1 MTAAPRSILL
11 PVLAVIGGIG
21 TFGLMDVYMKFAT
34 LALGAYSAILWRCAL
49 AIPVAWLPW
58 KLRGGRWP
66 EPDIL
71 KLHLMRGLCS
81 TGMTLLFFWGLAR
94 TPMAEAIAVSFIAPL
109 IALFLAALILKE
121 QVGKRAVF
129 ATLLGLC
136 GVIVIIAGKAQG
148 HFSDDAQWGIA
159 AILASAVLY
168 AINLILQRKVS
179 QLADA
184 FEVAFFQ
191 TATMLLMLLPAAPWL
206 LVAPGW
212 TELPWLAASAVLA
225 TLSLQMLSWGY
236 ARAETQVLMPV
247 EYTAFLW
254 AMLFGW
260 LYFAEAVG
268 WATLAGALLIVTGCL
283 IGTRKAAAA

>member
-1 MTAAPRSILL
+1 MPAAPRSILL

-49 AIPVAWLPW
+49 ALPVAWLPW
-58 KLRGGRWP
+58 RLRGGRWP
-66 EPDIL
+66 EWTIL
-71 KLHLMRGLCS
+71 KLHLMRGVCS

-94 TPMAEAIAVSFIAPL
+94 TPLAEAIAVSFIAPL

-121 QVGKRAVF
+121 QVGKRAIF
-129 ATLLGLC
+129 ATLLGLG
-136 GVIVIIAGKAQG
+136 GVMVIIAGKAQG
-148 HFSDDAQWGIA
+148 QFSDDAQLGIA
-159 AILASAVLY
+159 AILGSAVFY
-168 AINLILQRKVS
+168 AFNLILQRKVA

-184 FEVAFFQ
+184 AEVAFFQ
-191 TATMLLMLLPAAPWL
+191 TATILLMLLPAAPWL
-206 LVAPGW
+206 LVLPGAD
-212 TELPWLAASAVLA
+212 ELPWLAASAVLA

-260 LYFAEAVG
+260 LYFDEPVG

-283 IGTRKAAAA
+283 IGTRKAKA